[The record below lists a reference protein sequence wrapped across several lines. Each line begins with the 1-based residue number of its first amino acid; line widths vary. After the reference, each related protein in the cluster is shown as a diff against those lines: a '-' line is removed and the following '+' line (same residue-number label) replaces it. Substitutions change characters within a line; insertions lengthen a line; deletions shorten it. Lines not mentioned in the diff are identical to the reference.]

1 MAETVSFR
9 QPSWPERLLNQLFGV
24 LVGLGL
30 SLSHNYLI
38 QVRGRKSGRLYATPV
53 NLLVIDDDKYVVAPR
68 GNTGWV
74 RNAKASGEIWLK
86 KGRRREH
93 FYVKEIGDEH
103 KPLLLKAYLEQ
114 FHTTVQRYFPV
125 PAGSDAAAFVAI
137 APRYPVFKLERAQ
150 G

>member
-1 MAETVSFR
+1 MTAGADSSGWVGQNPQTQWEFPQSPTLAERNS
-9 QPSWPERLLNQLFGV
+9 S
-24 LVGLGL
+24 
-30 SLSHNYLI
+30 
-38 QVRGRKSGRLYATPV
+38 PV
-53 NLLVIDDDKYVVAPR
+53 NLLWIDNDKYVVAPR
-68 GNTGWV
+68 GNAGWV